1 MPSLATAASSTS
13 LHRQWKTWFAVTGY
27 SRGAKPVIVAVQR
40 SVQTAAVIL
49 PPVSW
54 LLGLRVLQALA
65 VPSSVSFGRT
75 APSVEL
81 RLVIEYCLG
90 DSSQCPEDHHR
101 GNGKIL
107 QLGHRLLPSWT
118 VPYSPSTVS
127 SVVW

>member
-81 RLVIEYCLG
+81 RLVIVMWQSTALETPVSVPRITTGAMEHPATRTQAIAKLDG
-90 DSSQCPEDHHR
+90 A
-101 GNGKIL
+101 
-107 QLGHRLLPSWT
+107 LLSKH
-118 VPYSPSTVS
+118 
-127 SVVW
+127 SV